1 MNKKKTRLIRFGLDC
16 LNALG
21 AFRLMSPWTRGRG
34 VIFTLH
40 HVRPPSHEPFRPNR
54 LLEVSPEFLERTVTL
69 VRRAGFEIVPLD
81 QVAERLKSGGS
92 KRFAAFTFDDGYLD
106 NLEYAYPVMKRLD
119 APFTIYVATSMPD
132 RSAELWWRALETVIR
147 NSDGVD
153 VTLDGTRQFLRTE
166 TTDEKYDAYE
176 RIYWWLRQEP
186 EDAKRSFVRDLAAR
200 HGIDLTADS
209 TAMALSW
216 EQISELAADPL
227 VTIGAHTVTHPSLAQ
242 VSPARAER
250 EMREGVDILA
260 CHLDEPPRHFAY
272 PYGSCADAGAR
283 EFDLA
288 EQLAFDTA
296 VTTRP
301 GVLYGAHRAHLHALP
316 RVSLNGEYQ
325 AERFVRMFLSGA
337 PFVLWNGF
345 RRLNV
350 A

>member
-1 MNKKKTRLIRFGLDC
+1 MNRKKTRLMRWGLDC
-16 LNALG
+16 LNAIG
-21 AFRLMSPWTRGRG
+21 AFRLMAPMTRGRG
-34 VIFTLH
+34 IIFTLH
-40 HVRPPSHEPFRPNR
+40 HVRPPSDEPFQPNR

-69 VRRAGFEIVPLD
+69 VRRARYEIVPLD
-81 QVAERLKSGGS
+81 QVAERLRDRRSR
-92 KRFAAFTFDDGYLD
+92 RFAAFTLDDGYRD
-106 NLEYAYPVMKRLD
+106 NLDYAYPVMKRLG

-132 RSAELWWRALETVIR
+132 QSAELWWRALEVVIR

-153 VTLDGTRQFLRTE
+153 VTLDGQRIFLRTE
-166 TTDEKYDAYE
+166 TTTEKYEAYE
-176 RIYWWLRQEP
+176 RIYWWLRKEP
-186 EDAKRSFVRDLAAR
+186 EDAKRSFVRDMAQR

-216 EQISELAADPL
+216 QQITDLAADPL

-260 CHLDEPPRHFAY
+260 YHLHQPPRHFAY
-272 PYGSCADAGAR
+272 PYGSSADAGVR
-283 EFDLA
+283 EFKLAGDLA
-288 EQLAFDTA
+288 FETA

-301 GVLYGAHRAHLHALP
+301 GVLYGAHRDHLHALP
-316 RVSLNGEYQ
+316 RVSLNGDYQ
-325 AERFVRMFLSGA
+325 SERFVRMFLSGA
-337 PFVLWNGF
+337 PFLLWNRF